1 MNRIGRILAV
11 TAGLIV
17 GGALAGALAAVVAL
31 GIAIALT
38 PSLRV
43 SGEVG
48 AALENAAMVGAV
60 FGGVLFPAAGFIVLR
75 RVPLGLALLGT
86 LLGTVAGAVIG
97 WFVPPVPIAHAING
111 ALICFVASTLLL
123 RLTLGRASRVE
134 GQRVPVA

>member
-31 GIAIALT
+31 GIAVALT
-38 PSLRV
+38 PSLH
-43 SGEVG
+43 GGGVG
-48 AALENAAMVGAV
+48 AALQNAAMVGAV

-86 LLGTVAGAVIG
+86 LLGAVIG
-97 WFVPPVPIAHAING
+97 WFVPPVPIEHAING
-111 ALICFVASTLLL
+111 ALIGFVISTLLL

>member
-38 PSLRV
+38 PSLHV
-43 SGEVG
+43 GGGVG
-48 AALENAAMVGAV
+48 AALENAALVGAV
-60 FGGVLFPAAGFIVLR
+60 FGGVLFPVAGFVVLR

-86 LLGTVAGAVIG
+86 LLGTIAGAVIG
-97 WFVPPVPIAHAING
+97 WFVPPVPIEHAING
-111 ALICFVASTLLL
+111 ALIGFVISTLLL